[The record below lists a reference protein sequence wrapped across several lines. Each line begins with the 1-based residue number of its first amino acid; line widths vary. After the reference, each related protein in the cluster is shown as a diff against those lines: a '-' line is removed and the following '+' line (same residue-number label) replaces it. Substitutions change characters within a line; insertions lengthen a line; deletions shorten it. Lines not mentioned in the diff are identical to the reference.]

1 MVKLGQNINNTT
13 QPIDDSTLIRPALN
27 IMKKRKKSKNGKRKR
42 RYQNL
47 PSVKGRKKK
56 FVWLNVLPADI
67 WLKVKRGITL
77 WEALQKTDVE
87 LEGECG
93 GLGKCGKCKIRV
105 ITAIGPP
112 TAETAELLTPEEL
125 EKGIR
130 LACRTK
136 IKKDLVIRTEVLNN
150 EVELFQ
156 ILKYGEMPIIELDP
170 LVDKRSVSVAPPSL
184 QNSLSDVDRIREA
197 LGPEYQNL
205 KVSYH
210 CLASLYDDLRATN
223 FDGTAVL
230 HDGCLLA
237 WEPAK
242 MAARR
247 YGLIFDLGTSTLV
260 GKLVSLLD
268 GQEVAVVSCLN
279 SQSKHGTNVISRIQY
294 VKEHSKDGLSH
305 MRRLL
310 VEDLNILTDR
320 LLEAG
325 RLVAE
330 EIFVAVTA
338 GNTTMQHFLLGL
350 NPTGIAEAPFA
361 PVITEVVAVRAQDV
375 GLHLH
380 PDAMLYVMP
389 SKSGY
394 IGGDLIGFML
404 ASGAADRED
413 RLVLGLDFG
422 TNGEIFLGNRR
433 RMLTG
438 KAGAIEGV
446 RLEDND
452 LRYQV
457 IGNIKPK
464 GLCGSGLVDLVALL
478 LHHSLVDSE
487 GLLRP
492 SQEGQANAMGSRV
505 IKRKGGEVHD
515 FLVASSLESFDGREI
530 YLTQNDVRELQLAK
544 GAIAAGVKI
553 LIKRMGADIGDIDL
567 IYLAGAL
574 GNYINPYSAMR
585 IGLIPRL
592 DPEKITPLGNAAS
605 TGAKMVLLSRR
616 CWEKSAELT
625 HFVEHVELSSHP
637 DFFHHFI
644 EEMNFPGE
652 NLW

>member
-1 MVKLGQNINNTT
+1 
-13 QPIDDSTLIRPALN
+13 
-27 IMKKRKKSKNGKRKR
+27 MKKQKKPRKGKRKR
-42 RYQNL
+42 RYQNP

-136 IKKDLVIRTEVLNN
+136 IKKDLVIRTEVLDD

-170 LVDKRSVSVAPPSL
+170 LVDKRSVAIAPPSL
-184 QNSLSDVDRIREA
+184 ENPLSDVDRIREA

-205 KVSYH
+205 KVSHH
-210 CLASLYDDLRATN
+210 CLASLYGDLRATN

-260 GKLVSLLD
+260 GKLVSLLE
-268 GQEVAVVSCLN
+268 GQEVAVVSRLN

-294 VKEHSKDGLSH
+294 VKEHPKDGLSY

-320 LLEAG
+320 LLEVG
-325 RLVAE
+325 RLVAK

-361 PVITEVVAVRAQDV
+361 PVITEGVTVRAQDV

-433 RMLTG
+433 KMLTCSAAAGPALEGARITHGMIG

-478 LHHSLVDSE
+478 LHHGLVDSE

-492 SQEGQANAMGSRV
+492 SQERQVNAMKSRV
-505 IKRKGGEVHD
+505 IKRKGSEVHD
-515 FLVASSLESFDGREI
+515 FLVASSRESFDGREI

-553 LIKRMGADIGDIDL
+553 LMKTMGVDIGDIDV

-585 IGLIPRL
+585 IGLIPRI

-616 CWEKSAELT
+616 CWEKSAEIT
-625 HFVEHVELSSHP
+625 HLVEHVELSSHP

>member
-1 MVKLGQNINNTT
+1 MR
-13 QPIDDSTLIRPALN
+13 RP
-27 IMKKRKKSKNGKRKR
+27 KKGKRKR
-42 RYQNL
+42 RYQNP

-67 WLKVKRGITL
+67 WLKVKRGITV
-77 WEALQKTDVE
+77 WEALQKTNIE

-93 GLGKCGKCKIRV
+93 GLGKCGKCRIRV

-125 EKGIR
+125 EQGIR

-136 IKKDLVIRTEVLNN
+136 IKKDFVIRTEAMNDG
-150 EVELFQ
+150 VELFQ

-170 LVDKRSVSVAPPSL
+170 LVDKRPVTMAPPSL
-184 QNSLSDVDRIREA
+184 QNALSDVDRIREA
-197 LGPEYQNL
+197 LGPEYRNL
-205 KVSYH
+205 KISHH
-210 CLASLYDDLRATN
+210 CLASLYGDLRATH

-237 WEPAK
+237 WEPGK

-268 GQEVAVVSCLN
+268 GQETAVVSCLN
-279 SQSKHGTNVISRIQY
+279 SQNKRGSDVISRIQY
-294 VKEHSKDGLSH
+294 VKEHPKGLSH
-305 MRRLL
+305 MRKLL
-310 VEDLNILTDR
+310 LQDLNTVTGR
-320 LLEAG
+320 LLETQG
-325 RLVAE
+325 LVTDD
-330 EIFVAVTA
+330 IFVAVAA

-361 PVITEVVAVRAQDV
+361 PVTTEAMTIRAQDA
-375 GLHLH
+375 GLRLH
-380 PDAMLYVMP
+380 PEAILHIMP

-394 IGGDLIGFML
+394 IGGDLIGFIL

-422 TNGEIFLGNRR
+422 TNGEIFLGNKR
-433 RMLTG
+433 RMLTCSAAAGPALEGARITHGMIG
-438 KAGAIEGV
+438 KAGAIESA
-446 RLEDND
+446 RLEDNT

-478 LHHSLVDSE
+478 LHHGIVDSG
-487 GLLRP
+487 GLLRH
-492 SQEGQANAMGSRV
+492 SQERQENAIESRV
-505 IKRKGGEVHD
+505 IKRKGNDVHD
-515 FLVASSLESFDGREI
+515 FLVASSRESFDGREI

-553 LIKRMGADIGDIDL
+553 LMKTMGVDIGDINVV
-567 IYLAGAL
+567 YLAGAL

-605 TGAKMVLLSRR
+605 TGAKMALLSRR
-616 CWEKSAELT
+616 CWEKSAEIT
-625 HFVEHVELSSHP
+625 HFVEHLELSSHP
-637 DFFHHFI
+637 DFPHYFI
-644 EEMNFPGE
+644 EEMDFPSE